1 MARSLGD
8 HVCKRVG
15 VISTPEV
22 KSFDVTAE
30 DAILVLAS
38 DGVWEFISNEEAISI
53 VAKHP
58 NAQEG
63 CVASLINEATL
74 TPTLTLTLTLSLT
87 LSLTLALA
95 LTLTLTSCVALI
107 KESTER
113 WRKEEGTYRDDIT
126 AIVVH
131 LPLALQVRSSRQLR
145 E

>member
-74 TPTLTLTLTLSLT
+74 TPTLTLILTLILTLSLT

-95 LTLTLTSCVALI
+95 LTLTLT
-107 KESTER
+107 
-113 WRKEEGTYRDDIT
+113 
-126 AIVVH
+126 
-131 LPLALQVRSSRQLR
+131 RSSTS
-145 E
+145 

>member
-74 TPTLTLTLTLSLT
+74 TPTLTL
-87 LSLTLALA
+87 A
-95 LTLTLTSCVALI
+95 LTSCVALI

-131 LPLALQVRSSRQLR
+131 LPLALQVRTSVA
-145 E
+145 